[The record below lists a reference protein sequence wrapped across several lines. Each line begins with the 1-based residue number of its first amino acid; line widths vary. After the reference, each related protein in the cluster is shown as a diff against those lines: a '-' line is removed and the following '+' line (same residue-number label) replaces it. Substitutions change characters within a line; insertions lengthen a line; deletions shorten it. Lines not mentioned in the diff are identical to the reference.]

1 MLLVH
6 NRLFIFTNDLALVIL
21 FDAVPRL
28 WCTRLR
34 IVERLDFLPR
44 SCFAAGVNARCFNWS
59 KDSARRPAWS
69 SGYEAHDST
78 HGGGLLRLHH
88 LLEHFRRPVKLD
100 SGFHELPIHVRD
112 GGRGPRD
119 LKG

>member
-1 MLLVH
+1 MLLVDD
-6 NRLFIFTNDLALVIL
+6 RLFIFTNDVALVVL
-21 FDAVPRL
+21 LYPVPRL
-28 WCTRLR
+28 WRARLR
-34 IVERLDFLPR
+34 IVDRLSFLR
-44 SCFAAGVNARCFNWS
+44 GSGFAAGVDARCLNWS

-69 SGYEAHDST
+69 SGYEAHDPA

-100 SGFHELPIHVRD
+100 PGFHELPIRVRD
-112 GGRGPRD
+112 GGRGQRH